1 MILTK
6 TILSPFSFPI
16 LSSANAT
23 HGWVERSFPEEF
35 EEGIVSRKLWRVEED
50 GRTILIVSE
59 KEPDISKLEEYA
71 IKGSTQ
77 TQDYDR
83 FLKKIREGD
92 GFYFKA
98 TLNPVKTS
106 CGKTEP
112 LTSEEDQLKF
122 LENRSYTNGFK
133 LDQVR
138 ITKKGQKKFHK
149 GKHKVNLIS
158 ADYEG
163 ILIVTDKE
171 QMIKTLTE
179 GIGKKK
185 AFGFG
190 LMTIFPINDNNNNR

>member
-6 TILSPFSFPI
+6 TTLSPFSFPI
-16 LSSANAT
+16 LSSTNET
-23 HGWVERSFPEEF
+23 HSWVERSFPEEF
-35 EEGIVSRKLWRVEED
+35 EEGIVTRKLWRVEED
-50 GRTILIVSE
+50 GRTVLIVSK

-71 IKGSTQ
+71 VKGSTQ

-83 FLKKIREGD
+83 FLKEIREGESY
-92 GFYFKA
+92 YFKV

-106 CGKTEP
+106 CGKTKP
-112 LTSEEDQLKF
+112 LTTQEEQLRF
-122 LENRSYTNGFK
+122 LEDRSYKNGFELK
-133 LDQVR
+133 QVR

-149 GKHKVNLIS
+149 GKHKVNLVS

-163 ILIVTDKE
+163 ILVVTDKE
-171 QMIKTLTE
+171 EMIKTLTE

-190 LMTIFPINDNNNNR
+190 LMTIFPIKRTKKD